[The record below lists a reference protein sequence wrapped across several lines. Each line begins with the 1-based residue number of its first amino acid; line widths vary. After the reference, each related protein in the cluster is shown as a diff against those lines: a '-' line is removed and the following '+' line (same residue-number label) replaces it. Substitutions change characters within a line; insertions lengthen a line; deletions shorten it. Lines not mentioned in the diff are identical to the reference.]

1 MMESQS
7 TPQQAPTWKLWANP
21 IVRRYAQSRLRPQ
34 GLGLWLL
41 VVLLTAGFIFFL
53 ARSLVYQRSGLAMMD
68 AVRTPLI
75 PLFILQ
81 GVILFLLGTGQVA
94 GAMTAEG
101 DEGVLDY
108 QRLAPM
114 TPMAKV

>member
-1 MMESQS
+1 
-7 TPQQAPTWKLWANP
+7 
-21 IVRRYAQSRLRPQ
+21 
-34 GLGLWLL
+34 
-41 VVLLTAGFIFFL
+41 
-53 ARSLVYQRSGLAMMD
+53 MMD

-101 DEGVLDY
+101 DEGALSVSLAEDVWYLLTEELSIWAVL
-108 QRLAPM
+108 RLEIALEVLRYWSVERQEAYAGAELA
-114 TPMAKV
+114 TRRLLGQE